1 MPYRKT
7 PFSENSYYHVY
18 NRGVE
23 KRDIFLERGDYEIFL
38 DILHFYIRPREKDKT
53 RPVLARK
60 EYLPRLGMF
69 EKKIKVI
76 SYILMP
82 NHFHFSLYQA
92 EKDDITQLMRRM
104 GTAYSTHFNRK
115 YDRVGPLFQG
125 RFKAKLIESE
135 ECLLHLTRYHHR
147 NAQDIVTRTGLVSYP
162 WSSYREYLNLRRDK
176 LSQPELVLSYFSN
189 TNKNLSYK
197 SFVEKLEVDE
207 EIIGSCVFNEK

>member
-1 MPYRKT
+1 LPYRKT
-7 PFSENSYYHVY
+7 PFSGNSYYHVY

-23 KRDIFLERGDYEIFL
+23 KRDIFLEKRDYEAFL

-76 SYILMP
+76 SYVLMP
-82 NHFHFSLYQA
+82 NHLHFLFYQA
-92 EKDDITQLMRRM
+92 EKDNITQLMRRI
-104 GTAYSTHFNRK
+104 GTAYSMYFNRK
-115 YDRVGPLFQG
+115 YDRVGSLCQG

-135 ECLLHLTRYHHR
+135 KYLLHLTRYHHR
-147 NAQDIVTRTGLVSYP
+147 NPQDLVTRTGLVSYP
-162 WSSYREYLNLRRDK
+162 WSSYREYLGLRRDK
-176 LSQPELVLSYFSN
+176 LSQPELVLAYFSK
-189 TNKNLSYK
+189 TKKNLSYQ

-207 EIIGSCVFNEK
+207 KIIESCLFDKQ